1 VQDVIRTLRV
11 GSSSPESY
19 GGIHAHRTDHRASAG
34 LGRALA
40 RELAAR
46 RWRLIIDGRRHEELA
61 STAAELT
68 PTTDVTAVA
77 GDVADGDHRRTVL
90 AAVRRWGGLD
100 LLVNNASTLGPTPL
114 RPLAQTAAAEL
125 ALVLQVNAMAPFAL
139 IRALLP
145 CVQSAGGV
153 VLNISSDAAVE
164 HYPTWGPYGASK
176 AALDHLTATLAAEL
190 QAGLD
195 TERDAG
201 QQFTRDIRFYAV
213 DPGDMN
219 TAMQQA
225 AFPGEDVSDRRSP
238 ADVVPALIDL
248 ITHRPPSGRYRAA
261 DDVVVPDP
269 STRAAVAW

>member
-1 VQDVIRTLRV
+1 MPTALIT
-11 GSSSPESY
+11 G
-19 GGIHAHRTDHRASAG
+19 ASDG

-40 RELAAR
+40 AELAAR
-46 RWRLIIDGRRHEELA
+46 RWRLIIGGRRQQELT

-68 PTTDVTAVA
+68 PITDVTAIA
-77 GDVADGDHRRTVL
+77 GDIADSDHRRALL
-90 AAVRRWGGLD
+90 AAVQGGGGLD

-114 RPLAQTAAAEL
+114 RPLAQTATADL
-125 ALVLQVNAMAPFAL
+125 AHVLQVNVLAPFAL

-145 CVQSAGGV
+145 GVQRVAGV

-164 HYPTWGPYGASK
+164 HYPTWGPYGAAK
-176 AALDHLTATLAAEL
+176 AALDHLTATLAAEQ
-190 QAGLD
+190 QAEL
-195 TERDAG
+195 EAG
-201 QQFTRDIRFYAV
+201 PHSTDDIRFYAV

-238 ADVVPALIDL
+238 TDVVPALIDL
-248 ITHRPPSGRYRAA
+248 MTHRPPSGRYRAGDGA
-261 DDVVVPDP
+261 AVPDL

>member
-1 VQDVIRTLRV
+1 MPTALIT
-11 GSSSPESY
+11 G
-19 GGIHAHRTDHRASAG
+19 ASAG

-40 RELAAR
+40 AELAAR
-46 RWRLIIDGRRHEELA
+46 RWRLIIEGRRQQELT

-68 PTTDVTAVA
+68 PITEVTAIT
-77 GDVADGDHRRTVL
+77 GDVADGDHRRALL
-90 AAVRRWGGLD
+90 AAVHRHGELD

-114 RPLAQTAAAEL
+114 RPLARTATADL
-125 ALVLQVNAMAPFAL
+125 ADVLRVNVLAPFAL

-145 CVQSAGGV
+145 AIQRTAGV

-164 HYPTWGPYGASK
+164 HYPTWGPYGAGK
-176 AALDHLTATLAAEL
+176 AALDHLTATLAAEQ
-190 QAGLD
+190 QAEQQADPLS
-195 TERDAG
+195 RDV
-201 QQFTRDIRFYAV
+201 RFYAV

-238 ADVVPALIDL
+238 AEVVPALIDL
-248 ITHRPPSGRYRAA
+248 ITHRPPSGRYRAGDGA
-261 DDVVVPDP
+261 AVPDP

>member
-1 VQDVIRTLRV
+1 MEEFMPTALIT
-11 GSSSPESY
+11 G
-19 GGIHAHRTDHRASAG
+19 ASAG

-77 GDVADGDHRRTVL
+77 DGDHRRTLL

-100 LLVNNASTLGPTPL
+100 LLVNNAGTLGPTPL
-114 RPLAQTAAAEL
+114 RPLAQTATAEL
-125 ALVLQVNAMAPFAL
+125 AQVLQVNAIAPFAL

-145 CVQSAGGV
+145 SVQSAGGV
-153 VLNISSDAAVE
+153 VMNISSDSAVE

-176 AALDHLTATLAAEL
+176 ATLDHLTATLAAEL
-190 QAGLD
+190 QAGLH

-269 STRAAVAW
+269 STRAAVAS

>member
-1 VQDVIRTLRV
+1 MEERMPTALIT
-11 GSSSPESY
+11 G
-19 GGIHAHRTDHRASAG
+19 ASAG

-40 RELAAR
+40 GELAAQ
-46 RWRLIIDGRRHEELA
+46 RWRLIIDGRRQEELA
-61 STAAELT
+61 STTAELT
-68 PTTDVTAVA
+68 PITEVTAIA
-77 GDVADGDHRRTVL
+77 GDVSDGDHRRAL
-90 AAVRRWGGLD
+90 IAAVQRYGELD

-114 RPLAQTAAAEL
+114 RPLPQTATAEL
-125 ALVLQVNAMAPFAL
+125 AVVLQVNVLAPFAL

-145 CVQSAGGV
+145 AVERAGGV

-164 HYPTWGPYGASK
+164 HYPTWGPYGATK
-176 AALDHLTATLAAEL
+176 AALDHLTATMAAE
-190 QAGLD
+190 QESAA
-195 TERDAG
+195 ESE
-201 QQFTRDIRFYAV
+201 QQVQKESASTPGRAARDIRFYAV

-261 DDVVVPDP
+261 DGVVVPDP

>member
-1 VQDVIRTLRV
+1 MEEFMPTALIT
-11 GSSSPESY
+11 G
-19 GGIHAHRTDHRASAG
+19 ASAG

-68 PTTDVTAVA
+68 PTTDVTAVV
-77 GDVADGDHRRTVL
+77 GDVADGDHRRALL
-90 AAVRRWGGLD
+90 AAVRRWGALD

-114 RPLAQTAAAEL
+114 RPLAQTATAEL

-145 CVQSAGGV
+145 SVQSAGGV

-248 ITHRPPSGRYRAA
+248 ITHRPPSGRYRAG
-261 DDVVVPDP
+261 DGVVVPDP